1 VKLKKISQCLALAGF
16 ASCVLAQTSEVSLQR
31 VEITGSSIKRIA
43 SEGALPVQIITV
55 EDLKRQGITTAEQ
68 LMSTLSSNGNG
79 MNNLASNSDVA
90 NGSGRGSNGLSSANL
105 RGQGS
110 SSTLVLLNGRRLA
123 AHGLDGGTVDLN
135 QIPMAALERI
145 EILKDG
151 ASAIY
156 GTDAIGGVINFI
168 LKKNYTGL
176 QMDASTDVTQQGGGN
191 ISRVTLTGGQGDL
204 EKDKYNVLFSL
215 AHSANQALFGNQR
228 SFVNDFQSSRGL
240 SPDTTGAPFA
250 TLQTSNTFNT
260 LLNKISSGSGGIGPV
275 AVGGSVPQRYINV
288 LNLPGGAGCASVPG
302 MAAYDY
308 ALWGH
313 TDYQYACTFDT
324 GVAATLQQPVDNTNL
339 VARGT
344 LQLGEHQLYAE
355 VTAARVTSS
364 KVFSAQ
370 QLSTV
375 GYTSSTSGLPS
386 KLGTAPNQIVNTLF
400 NMMYPL
406 NAVNKSTYDSLYNQ
420 LLVTFPTIASSYGLP
435 LAFKWRCD
443 PCGARQ
449 YDTTSETSRFM
460 VGADGPLP
468 WLTGW
473 DYRAGISTASSSSTS
488 VLGNGYYF
496 GVPLVAAIATGG
508 LNPFLPAG
516 QSQTPAALAALAAA
530 SANGTTL
537 YGGKYTLFQ
546 ADATASGPVFKLP
559 AGDVMAAVGVDLRT
573 EKFGFNGNPADWA
586 TQLSIPNAAFD
597 AINTIDTVKRDIRAV
612 FTEVMVPITKQL
624 EATLAARHDDYTG
637 FGGTTNPKVSIRF
650 TPVEQFLVR
659 GSYNT
664 GFRVPDFKQQFFGVT
679 ESPGGSTT
687 VDPVTCPTLKVSTLP
702 GCSAITFTT
711 LFGGNPAL
719 QPEKS
724 KQSTVGFVWAPT
736 SNTSIGADWWSINK
750 TGTIQAATMTTL
762 LNNYT
767 LFPQNFIR
775 DASGNIV
782 QVDTRWINAGETVTK
797 GVDINASANG
807 KMGEARWGVNLDGS
821 YLLEKKSRVI
831 ASADFGPSEIGQFN
845 PSGDPGI
852 RWKHSLTGMYSR
864 GPWTATL
871 TQMYRSGY
879 KQNAIYVAAFVPTD
893 WNPDVDSYTLYN
905 ASVTY
910 SGIKNLD
917 LSFGIKN
924 LFNTSPPF
932 AITYDTNTG
941 AGSSWDPRV
950 ADPRGRAFTF
960 LASYKFL

>member
-1 VKLKKISQCLALAGF
+1 MKLKKLSQCLALAGF
-16 ASCVLAQTSEVSLQR
+16 ASCVAAQTTDVSLQR

-43 SEGALPVQIITV
+43 AEGSLPVQIITA

-68 LMSTLSSNGNG
+68 LMSTLSGNGNG

-135 QIPMAALERI
+135 QIPMAVIERI

-168 LKKNYTGL
+168 LKKDYTGV
-176 QMDASTDVTQQGGGN
+176 QMQASTDVTQQGGGN
-191 ISRVTLTGGQGDL
+191 INRISMTGGAGNLD
-204 EKDKYNVLFSL
+204 KDKYNVLFSL
-215 AHSANQALFGNQR
+215 SHSANQALFGSQR

-250 TLQTSNTFNT
+250 TLQALSTLTSV
-260 LLNKISSGSGGIGPV
+260 LSNKSSTGPV
-275 AVGGSVPQRYINV
+275 PVGGVAQRFINP
-288 LNLPGGAGCASVPG
+288 LNLPGGAGCGSVAG
-302 MAAYDY
+302 MAPYDY
-308 ALWGH
+308 ALWGGGANH
-313 TDYQYACTFDT
+313 LDYKYACTFDT

-344 LQLGEHQLYAE
+344 LALGEHHLYAE
-355 VTAARVTSS
+355 VTAARVTSA
-364 KVFSAQ
+364 KVFSAS
-370 QLSTV
+370 QLSSAT
-375 GYTSSTSGLPS
+375 GAKS
-386 KLGTAPNQIVNTLF
+386 GTAPNQIANPLY
-400 NMMYPL
+400 NMAYPL
-406 NAVNKSTYDSLYNQ
+406 NDVNKATYDRVFNQ
-420 LLVTFPTIASSYGLP
+420 LVATFPTIAANYGLP
-435 LAFKWRCD
+435 MAFKWRCD
-443 PCGARQ
+443 PCGPRQ
-449 YDTTSETSRFM
+449 YDTTSDTARFM

-473 DYRAGISTASSSSTS
+473 DYRAGVSTAKSESTS

-537 YGGKYTLFQ
+537 YGGKFTLLQ
-546 ADATASGPVFKLP
+546 ADATTTGPVFKLP
-559 AGDVMAAVGVDLRT
+559 AGDVMAAVGIDLRS
-573 EKFGFNGNPADWA
+573 EKFAFNGNPADWA

-597 AINTIDTVKRDIRAV
+597 SINTLDTVKRDVKAV

-624 EATLAARHDDYTG
+624 EATLALRHDEYTG
-637 FGGTTNPKVSIRF
+637 FGGTTNPKISMRF

-679 ESPGGSTT
+679 EAPGGTTT
-687 VDPVTCPTLKVSTLP
+687 VDPATCPTLKVSALP
-702 GCSAITFTT
+702 GCSAITYTT
-711 LFGGNPAL
+711 LFGGNMAL

-736 SNTSIGADWWSINK
+736 NNTSIGADWWSINK
-750 TGTIQAATMTTL
+750 TGTIQAAPIATL

-782 QVDTRWINAGETVTK
+782 QIDTSWINAGETITK
-797 GVDINASANG
+797 GIDINASANG
-807 KMGEARWGVNLDGS
+807 RMGEARWGVTMEGS
-821 YLLEKKSRVI
+821 YLLDKVSRVV
-831 ASADFGPSEIGQFN
+831 ASAPFGASEVGQFN
-845 PSGDPGI
+845 PNGDPGI
-852 RWKHSLTGMYSR
+852 RWKHALTGTYTR
-864 GPWTATL
+864 GAWTGTL
-871 TQMYRSGY
+871 TQLFRTGY
-879 KQNAIYVAAFVPTD
+879 KQNVIYAAGYTPTD

-905 ASVTY
+905 ASVSY

-917 LSFGIKN
+917 LTFGIKN
-924 LFNTSPPF
+924 LFNREPPF

-950 ADPRGRAFTF
+950 ADPRGRSFTL
-960 LASYKFL
+960 LASYKLL

>member
-1 VKLKKISQCLALAGF
+1 MKLKKISQCLALAGF
-16 ASCVLAQTSEVSLQR
+16 ASCVAAQTTDVSLQR

-43 SEGALPVQIITV
+43 SEGALPVQIITAD
-55 EDLKRQGITTAEQ
+55 DLKHQGITTAEQ
-68 LMSTLSSNGNG
+68 LMSTLSSNGSG
-79 MNNLASNSDVA
+79 LNNLASNSDVSA
-90 NGSGRGSNGLSSANL
+90 GSGRGSNGLSSANL

-135 QIPMAALERI
+135 QIPMAAIERI

-168 LKKNYTGL
+168 LKKNYTGV
-176 QMDASTDVTQQGGGN
+176 QMEASTDVTQQGGGN
-191 ISRVTLTGGQGDL
+191 ISRVSLTAGAGDL
-204 EKDKYNVLFSL
+204 EKDKYNFLFSL
-215 AHSANQALFGNQR
+215 GHSANQALFGSQR

-250 TLQTSNTFNT
+250 TLQTLTTLNTVLSNKSNT
-260 LLNKISSGSGGIGPV
+260 GPAPAGGV
-275 AVGGSVPQRYINV
+275 AQRFINV
-288 LNLPGGAGCASVPG
+288 LNLPGGAGCGSVPG
-302 MAAYDY
+302 MAPYDY
-308 ALWGH
+308 ALWGGGVNH
-313 TDYQYACTFDT
+313 LEYKYACTFDT

-364 KVFSAQ
+364 KVFSAS
-370 QLSTV
+370 QLS
-375 GYTSSTSGLPS
+375 SSTTA
-386 KLGTAPNQIVNTLF
+386 KVGTAPNQIANPLY
-400 NMMYPL
+400 NMVYPL
-406 NAVNKSTYDSLYNQ
+406 NDVNKATYDSVFNQ
-420 LLVTFPTIASSYGLP
+420 LVATFPTIAANYGLP
-435 LAFKWRCD
+435 LAFKWRCL
-443 PCGARQ
+443 PCGPRE
-449 YDTTSETSRFM
+449 YDTTSDTSRLM

-473 DYRAGISTASSSSTS
+473 DYRAGISTASSSTTS

-624 EATLAARHDDYTG
+624 EATLAVRHDDYTG
-637 FGGTTNPKVSIRF
+637 FGGTTNPKVSMRF

-679 ESPGGSTT
+679 ESPGGTTT
-687 VDPVTCPTLKVSTLP
+687 VDPVTCPTLKVSALP
-702 GCSAITFTT
+702 GCQAITFNT

-736 SNTSIGADWWSINK
+736 RNTSVGADWWSINK
-750 TGTIQAATMTTL
+750 TGTIQAATMSTL

-782 QVDTRWINAGETVTK
+782 QIDTSWINAGETVTK

-821 YLLEKKSRVI
+821 YLLEKKSRVV

-845 PSGDPGI
+845 PNGDPGI

-879 KQNAIYVAAFVPTD
+879 KQNVIFAAGFVPAD

>member
-1 VKLKKISQCLALAGF
+1 MKLKKLSQCLALAGF
-16 ASCVLAQTSEVSLQR
+16 ASCVAAQTTDVSLQR

-43 SEGALPVQIITV
+43 AEGSLPVQIITS

-68 LMSTLSSNGNG
+68 LMSTLSGNGNG

-135 QIPMAALERI
+135 QIPMAVIERI

-168 LKKNYTGL
+168 LKKDYTGVQL
-176 QMDASTDVTQQGGGN
+176 LASTDVTQQGGGN
-191 ISRVTLTGGQGDL
+191 INRVSLTGGKGDL

-215 AHSANQALFGNQR
+215 THSANQALFGSQR

-250 TLQTSNTFNT
+250 TLQALSTLTSV
-260 LLNKISSGSGGIGPV
+260 LSNKSSTGPV
-275 AVGGSVPQRYINV
+275 PVGGVAQRFINP
-288 LNLPGGAGCASVPG
+288 LNLPGGAGCGSVAG
-302 MAAYDY
+302 MAPYDY
-308 ALWGH
+308 ALWGGGANH
-313 TDYQYACTFDT
+313 LDYKYACTFDT

-344 LQLGEHQLYAE
+344 LALGEHHLYAE

-364 KVFSAQ
+364 KVFSAS
-370 QLSTV
+370 QLS
-375 GYTSSTSGLPS
+375 SSTTA
-386 KLGTAPNQIVNTLF
+386 KVGTAPNQIANPLF
-400 NMMYPL
+400 NMAYPL
-406 NAVNKSTYDSLYNQ
+406 NDVNKATYDSVFNQ
-420 LLVTFPTIASSYGLP
+420 LVATFPTIAANYGLP
-435 LAFKWRCD
+435 MAFKWRCD
-443 PCGARQ
+443 PCGPRQ
-449 YDTTSETSRFM
+449 YDTTSDTARFM
-460 VGADGPLP
+460 IGADGPLP

-473 DYRAGISTASSSSTS
+473 DYRAGVSTAKSESSS

-537 YGGKYTLFQ
+537 YGGKFTLLQ
-546 ADATASGPVFKLP
+546 ADATTSGPVFKLP
-559 AGDVMAAVGVDLRT
+559 AGDVMAAVGIDLRS
-573 EKFGFNGNPADWA
+573 EKFAFNGNPADWA

-597 AINTIDTVKRDIRAV
+597 SINTLDTVKRDVKAV

-624 EATLAARHDDYTG
+624 EATLALRHDEYTG
-637 FGGTTNPKVSIRF
+637 FGGTTNPKISMRF

-679 ESPGGSTT
+679 EAPGGTTT
-687 VDPVTCPTLKVSTLP
+687 VDPASCPTLKVSALP
-702 GCSAITFTT
+702 GCSAITYTT
-711 LFGGNPAL
+711 LFGGNMAL

-736 SNTSIGADWWSINK
+736 NNTSIGADWWSINK
-750 TGTIQAATMTTL
+750 TGTIQAAPIATL
-762 LNNYT
+762 LNNYA

-782 QVDTRWINAGETVTK
+782 QIDTSWINAGETITK
-797 GVDINASANG
+797 GIDLNASANG
-807 KMGEARWGVNLDGS
+807 RIGEARWGVAMEGS
-821 YLLEKKSRVI
+821 YLLDKVSRVV
-831 ASADFGPSEIGQFN
+831 ASAPFGASEVGQFN
-845 PSGDPGI
+845 PNGDPGI
-852 RWKHSLTGMYSR
+852 RWKHSLTGTYSR
-864 GPWTATL
+864 GAWTGTL
-871 TQMYRSGY
+871 TQLFRTGY
-879 KQNAIYVAAFVPTD
+879 KQNVIYAAGYTPTD
-893 WNPDVDSYTLYN
+893 WNPDVDAYTLYN
-905 ASVTY
+905 ASLSY

-917 LSFGIKN
+917 LTFGIKN
-924 LFNTSPPF
+924 LFNRAPPF

-950 ADPRGRAFTF
+950 ADPRGRSFTL
-960 LASYKFL
+960 LANYKFL